1 MKILRLTSW
10 LMALVVAMGVFATE
24 NYGQSRN
31 RRDKNQVNVSDSVGT
46 IEVIANSAKRLTFNY
61 EFPNVILENDTI
73 IRVRPVG
80 KKDLM
85 VTGLRP
91 GVTSITVSNPDGELQ
106 HVEIQVIADARELQ
120 RTLDRTFPTSNVRAI
135 PMKQGVML
143 TGTIGNAN
151 DINAIVE
158 LASDY
163 FPARVINRTVLDGS
177 QMVAIE
183 VKVYEVSRTKL
194 RRLGVDWA
202 VVTNGFNI
210 GSSVAGIITN
220 LSANPG
226 TLPGAGSAP
235 ITFGVLSNGDTF
247 QAFIDALEQRDM
259 AKLLDQPTL
268 VAINGR
274 AAEFLSGGEI
284 PIQVAAGLGV
294 NSVEFRPFGT
304 KLDIVPKILGG
315 GRMRLELR
323 AEVSEVANDLSG
335 GTGVP
340 GFRVRRINTGV
351 TMRAG
356 HTLALA
362 GDYREEVE
370 AQVRGIPGLLNLPA
384 IGTAFRRSQ
393 ETKIETELVF
403 LITPRF
409 ISDVRQ
415 DQVPYNNVGR
425 QTQSPSNSELYFKGH
440 VEVPRCYNDCPTSTF
455 VPQAQQNLESWKN
468 NINYG
473 NRTHRLTDQAPPRQN
488 PQRQVPS
495 QRATPA
501 QPSGF
506 NRYNTAPRNQQRVAP
521 GNSTSQRSGQPIRR
535 FGYPKSLPVYS
546 LGDRRQIS
554 SAPANSTNRT
564 QPRPYNPR
572 SASYWQELQK
582 REASR
587 GTRR

>member
-10 LMALVVAMGVFATE
+10 MMALVVAMGTFATE
-24 NYGQSRN
+24 NYGQ
-31 RRDKNQVNVSDSVGT
+31 RRDKSQVNVSDSVDT
-46 IEVIANSAKRLTFNY
+46 IEVIANSAKRLTFKY
-61 EFPNVILENDTI
+61 DVPDVVVENDSV
-73 IRVRPVG
+73 IRVRPVARNE
-80 KKDLM
+80 LM
-85 VTGLRP
+85 VVGLRP
-91 GVTSITVSNPDGELQ
+91 GVTAITVSNPQGELQ

-120 RTLDRTFPTSNVRAI
+120 RTLDRQFPSSNVRAI

-151 DINAIVE
+151 DINTIVE

-202 VVTNGFNI
+202 VVTSGFNI
-210 GSSVAGIITN
+210 GSSVAGIITQ
-220 LSANPG
+220 LSASPG
-226 TLPGAGSAP
+226 TLPTAGAAP
-235 ITFGVLSNGDTF
+235 ITFGVLSNGDNF
-247 QAFIDALEQRDM
+247 QAFIDTLEQRDM

-370 AQVRGIPGLLNLPA
+370 SQARGIPGLLNLPA
-384 IGTAFRRSQ
+384 IGTAFRRTQ
-393 ETKIETELVF
+393 DTKIETELVF

-409 ISDVRQ
+409 ISDVAQ
-415 DQVPYNNVGR
+415 DQVPQNNVGR
-425 QTQSPSNSELYFKGH
+425 MTTNPSNQELYFKGH
-440 VEVPRCYNDCPTSTF
+440 IEVPKCGEDCPTSQF
-455 VPQAQQNLESWKN
+455 VPNASQNLDAWRS
-468 NINYG
+468 NIRYG
-473 NRTHRLTDQAPPRQN
+473 SRSHRLSDQAPGGQSRPLN
-488 PQRQVPS
+488 MSPS
-495 QRATPA
+495 QSGTPA

-506 NRYNTAPRNQQRVAP
+506 NRYNTQPRTAPA
-521 GNSTSQRSGQPIRR
+521 NSTSQRTNMHRPRR
-535 FGYPKSLPVYS
+535 FGYPKTSRVYAI
-546 LGDRRQIS
+546 GDQNRIS
-554 SAPANSTNRT
+554 SIPSQSTRRK
-564 QPRPYNPR
+564 QPQPYNPR

-582 REASR
+582 REAAK
-587 GTRR
+587 GLRR